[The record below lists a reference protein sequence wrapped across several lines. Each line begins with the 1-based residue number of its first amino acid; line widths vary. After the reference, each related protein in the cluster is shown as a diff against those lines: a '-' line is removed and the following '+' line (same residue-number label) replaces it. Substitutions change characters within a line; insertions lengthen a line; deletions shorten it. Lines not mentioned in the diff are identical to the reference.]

1 MGCSRGLLLE
11 GPAQQHGDLF
21 VGDRARAAWAKLIVN
36 TLETMFDKALP
47 PLAHRRLGPGQTL
60 RDLLVGNAFGGQQHQ
75 PGTRY
80 KSMSKT
86 AGSGKTRQFAPLLR
100 SQLQSRQRTSE

>member
-1 MGCSRGLLLE
+1 LLRGLLLE
-11 GPAQQHGDLF
+11 GPAQQHGDLL

-47 PLAHRRLGPGQTL
+47 PLAHRRLGPVQTL

-80 KSMSKT
+80 KSMRKT
-86 AGSGKTRQFAPLLR
+86 AEEAKPAVRAAPP
-100 SQLQSRQRTSE
+100 QSTPEQATDVRVT